1 MKTFIC
7 ALAVIC
13 ILTGAVV
20 LNMLSINRSVDEMID
35 IASSVPGHD
44 GDIADDFSDVAE
56 KVEKLWELWDKKI
69 TKLAY
74 TVGYDD
80 INRADDAMSELY
92 TSYITKSKEGF
103 ITARLKFIDA
113 VRRIKQMEN
122 FKMTMAHSMNK
133 DIKWQQPYFHIL
145 EQALLVQMMDYNL

>member
-7 ALAVIC
+7 ALAVVC

-20 LNMLSINRSVDEMID
+20 LNMLSINRSVDEMLD

-56 KVEKLWELWDKKI
+56 KVEKLWKLWDKKI

-122 FKMTMAHSMNK
+122 FNLHS
-133 DIKWQQPYFHIL
+133 IF
-145 EQALLVQMMDYNL
+145 

>member
-7 ALAVIC
+7 ALVIVC
-13 ILTGAVV
+13 ILTGVVV
-20 LNMLSINRSVDEMID
+20 LNMLSINRTVDEMLD
-35 IASSVPGHD
+35 IASSVPEND
-44 GDIADDFSDVAE
+44 DDIADDFSDVAE
-56 KVEKLWELWDKKI
+56 KIEKLWELWDKKI

-80 INRADDAMSELY
+80 INRADDAMCELY
-92 TSYITKSKEGF
+92 TSYVTKSKDSF

-122 FKMTMAHSMNK
+122 FNPHS
-133 DIKWQQPYFHIL
+133 IF
-145 EQALLVQMMDYNL
+145 

>member
-7 ALAVIC
+7 ALVIVC
-13 ILTGAVV
+13 ILTGVVV
-20 LNMLSINRSVDEMID
+20 LNMLSINRTVDEMLD
-35 IASSVPGHD
+35 IASSVPEHD
-44 GDIADDFSDVAE
+44 DDIADDFSDVAD
-56 KVEKLWELWDKKI
+56 KIEKLWELWDKKI

-80 INRADDAMSELY
+80 INRADDAMCEFY
-92 TSYITKSKEGF
+92 TSYVTKSKDSF

-122 FKMTMAHSMNK
+122 FNPHS
-133 DIKWQQPYFHIL
+133 IF
-145 EQALLVQMMDYNL
+145 

>member
-7 ALAVIC
+7 ALAIVC
-13 ILTGAVV
+13 ILTGIVV
-20 LNMLSINRSVDEMID
+20 LNMLSINRTVDEMLD
-35 IASSVPGHD
+35 IAASVPERD

-56 KVEKLWELWDKKI
+56 KVEKLRKLWDKKI

-92 TSYITKSKEGF
+92 TSYLTKSKDSF

-113 VRRIKQMEN
+113 MRRIKQMEN
-122 FKMTMAHSMNK
+122 FNPHS
-133 DIKWQQPYFHIL
+133 IF
-145 EQALLVQMMDYNL
+145 

>member
-7 ALAVIC
+7 ALAIVC
-13 ILTGAVV
+13 ILTGVVV
-20 LNMLSINRSVDEMID
+20 LNMLSINRTVDEMLD
-35 IASSVPGHD
+35 IASSVPERD

-92 TSYITKSKEGF
+92 TSRSEE
-103 ITARLKFIDA
+103 
-113 VRRIKQMEN
+113 RR
-122 FKMTMAHSMNK
+122 
-133 DIKWQQPYFHIL
+133 
-145 EQALLVQMMDYNL
+145 

>member
-7 ALAVIC
+7 ALAVVC

-20 LNMLSINRSVDEMID
+20 LNMLSINRSVDEMLD

-74 TVGYDD
+74 TV
-80 INRADDAMSELY
+80 L
-92 TSYITKSKEGF
+92 
-103 ITARLKFIDA
+103 RLKRTHPPCGRDHLGRFFVA
-113 VRRIKQMEN
+113 
-122 FKMTMAHSMNK
+122 
-133 DIKWQQPYFHIL
+133 PL
-145 EQALLVQMMDYNL
+145 